1 MIITLHDHTLPSLL
15 SYLHS
20 LTNRKNIEGMKRYGI
35 TSKKVLG
42 ISAPVM
48 RNIAKA
54 IGKNHVLASQL
65 WKTGIYEARQIASLI
80 DDPKLVSEKQMDA
93 WAKDFDNWAICDGCC
108 MNLFDKTPFAY
119 ARVHEWSS
127 AEQEFVKRAG
137 FALMAALA
145 VHDKKAK
152 DASFLEFFPDLIRG
166 ASDERNL
173 VKKAVNWALRQIGK
187 RNLALNGKAILLSE
201 KIRALDTPS
210 ARWIATDALRELR
223 SNAVITRLKARE
235 ERRVSSN

>member
-1 MIITLHDHTLPSLL
+1 MISLPNHTLPSLL
-15 SYLHS
+15 SHLHS
-20 LTNRKNIEGMKRYGI
+20 LTNPKNIEGMKRYGI

-48 RNIAKA
+48 RSIAKA
-54 IGKNHVLASQL
+54 IGKNHLLASQL

-80 DDPKLVSEKQMDA
+80 DDPKLVTEKQMNA
-93 WAKDFDNWAICDGCC
+93 WAKAFDNWAICDGCC

-119 ARVHEWSS
+119 TKAHEWSS
-127 AEQEFVKRAG
+127 AEPEFVKRAG

-145 VHDKKAK
+145 VHDKKAN
-152 DASFLEFFPDLIRG
+152 DVRFLEFFPDLIRG

-187 RNLALNGKAILLSE
+187 RNLTMNGKAIFLSE
-201 KIRALDTPS
+201 KIRELDTPS

-223 SNAVITRLKARE
+223 SSAVLTRLKARE
-235 ERRVSSN
+235 KRRVSSK